1 MRLSLVPRVA
11 SSIAWNWSGERCK
24 LARFLKIPQI
34 SPELGFG
41 WGTVAF
47 GARDWPFDDGELTGV
62 WTVTID
68 MTGLL
73 KNGSI
78 R

>member
-1 MRLSLVPRVA
+1 
-11 SSIAWNWSGERCK
+11 
-24 LARFLKIPQI
+24 
-34 SPELGFG
+34 
-41 WGTVAF
+41 VAF